1 MRSYISDYDK
11 ALLSKCE
18 QESKQNFII
27 TEEFE
32 QRIYELCKRE
42 EKKRKEIRFSK
53 NNLWFRKVAV
63 VLIMFVTV
71 ISAGAVTNASTDGKV
86 IELLGG
92 LLGAIVVNDETRELV
107 GKEIVDNN
115 VTIVRGEDEEH
126 MSVDSVELANQLIKQ
141 SHIIEDFEEKVILP
155 VSIHE
160 FEMSGEKVPEV
171 IMTNGV
177 AAVFHKKNYEGWK
190 CRVGDRIVFDF
201 RKYKSGTTDN
211 QALIVGYIR
220 DGVMYH
226 SENAFAKLRGRYE
239 LEIKEDGEYH
249 IYIISATSD
258 YLTLQEGRIKVE

>member
-18 QESKQNFII
+18 QESRQNFII
-27 TEEFE
+27 TEEFD
-32 QRIYELCKRE
+32 QRIYEVCKQE

-63 VLIMFVTV
+63 VMIMFVTV
-71 ISAGAVTNASTDGKV
+71 ISAGAVTNAATDGKV
-86 IELLGG
+86 IEFLGG
-92 LLGAIVVNDETRELV
+92 LFGAVVVNDEIRELV

-126 MSVDSVELANQLIKQ
+126 ISVDSVELANQLIKQ
-141 SHIIEDFEEKVILP
+141 SHIVEAFDEGISLP
-155 VSIHE
+155 VSMHE
-160 FEMSGEKVPEV
+160 FEVSGEKVPEV

-177 AAVFHKKNYEGWK
+177 AAVFHQKNYEGWK
-190 CRVGDRIVFDF
+190 CQAGDRLVFDF
-201 RKYKSGTTDN
+201 RKYKSGATDN
-211 QALIVGYIR
+211 QTLIVGYIR

-226 SENAFAKLRGRYE
+226 SENTFAKLSGRYE
-239 LEIKEDGEYH
+239 LEIKEDGEYY

-258 YLTLQEGRIKVE
+258 YLTLQEGRIWVE